1 MSEFLQT
8 YLFILT
14 SAFLLLGGAL
24 ILQVYNAY
32 HRTKQKFLLLLSF
45 GFFTLVIGGALP
57 VLAFAMALSELMYL
71 LGIILQIC
79 GISAIYYSTVRG

>member
-1 MSEFLQT
+1 MEFLQI

-14 SAFLLLGGAL
+14 PAFLLLGGAL

-32 HRTKQKFLLLLSF
+32 VKTKQRFLLLLSL
-45 GFFTLVIGGALP
+45 GFFALVVGGALP
-57 VLAFAMALSELMYL
+57 VLAFALALSELFYI

-79 GISAIYYSTVRG
+79 GISAIYYSTVRE

>member
-1 MSEFLQT
+1 MNFLQPF
-8 YLFILT
+8 LFILT

-32 HRTKQKFLLLLSF
+32 LKTRQRFLLLLSL
-45 GFFTLVIGGALP
+45 GFFALVVGGALP
-57 VLAFAMALSELMYL
+57 VLAFALALSEVLYI

-79 GISAIYYSTVRG
+79 GISAIYYSTVR